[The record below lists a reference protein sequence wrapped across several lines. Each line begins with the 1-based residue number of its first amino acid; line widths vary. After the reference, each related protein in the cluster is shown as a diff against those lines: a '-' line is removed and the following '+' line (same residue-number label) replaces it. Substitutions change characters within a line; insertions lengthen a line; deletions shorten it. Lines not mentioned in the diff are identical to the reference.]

1 MKARALV
8 VASVMTIVT
17 AASVA
22 TAEDGDFR
30 VSKEGRRFRVQF
42 DPESRIRLGA
52 GTTLHRTTNDHLGA
66 GLELQAGISIRRRNA
81 SGEGTARI
89 EWQVDHRFLTG
100 WIAPTVYPF
109 RDMPAFD
116 ATLYSNSA
124 HRHDL
129 APRIV
134 LPSSP
139 PASIPFPF
147 DIGVDSE
154 FGRVT
159 VTRAAP
165 LGKRDGL
172 PVAFMRV
179 GVAHATAFVDPL
191 RSDNPGRSIEIGVG
205 VRYDIDLFGAQ
216 TGSGDS
222 DSLKTPRIVHRIAP
236 GTAASLRLR
245 FESLDGLWAWDTR
258 GEVVPHWSS
267 ERRWAVAALA
277 HTRLERTLIAIND
290 EPIAAFFDASWR
302 LVPATFELAPLHD
315 VRVTLGVNVGL
326 DLTPNVRVKQRE
338 QRIIR

>member
-8 VASVMTIVT
+8 VASVMTIIT
-17 AASVA
+17 SASLA

-30 VSKEGRRFRVQF
+30 VSKEGHRFRVQF

-52 GTTLHRTTNDHLGA
+52 ATALFRTTNNKLGA
-66 GLELQAGISIRRRNA
+66 GFELQSGISFRRRNA
-81 SGEGTARI
+81 SGEGRARI

-100 WIAPTVYPF
+100 WVAPFTDPF
-109 RDMPAFD
+109 GDMPALD

-165 LGKRDGL
+165 LGARDGL

-205 VRYDIDLFGAQ
+205 IRYDIDLFGAQ
-216 TGSGDS
+216 TGTGTS
-222 DSLKTPRIVHRIAP
+222 DSLAGPRIVHRIAP
-236 GTAASLRLR
+236 GTAGSLRVR
-245 FESLDGLWAWDTR
+245 VESLDGLWDWDTR

-267 ERRWAVAALA
+267 EGRWAVGAFA

-290 EPIAAFFDASWR
+290 EPIAAFFDTTWR
-302 LVPATFELAPLHD
+302 LVPATLELAPLHD
-315 VRVTLGVNVGL
+315 VRVTLGVNIGL